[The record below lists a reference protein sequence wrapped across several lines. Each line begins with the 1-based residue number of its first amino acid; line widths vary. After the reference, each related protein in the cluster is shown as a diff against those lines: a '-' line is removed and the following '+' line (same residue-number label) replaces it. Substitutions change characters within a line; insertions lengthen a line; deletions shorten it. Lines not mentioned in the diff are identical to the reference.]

1 MKKNKSTLPTNLNF
15 ENARMRVI
23 SSFLPNGSIT
33 WMFSSF
39 VILFF
44 SFFSIAFL
52 YIIGN
57 VDRSLFLILIA
68 TLTLLICMYSMI
80 AGIFLFAHKNPFYQ
94 EWKDRLGYDDKN

>member
-1 MKKNKSTLPTNLNF
+1 MKRNNSTLSPNIDF
-15 ENARMRVI
+15 EKARLRVI
-23 SSFLPNGSIT
+23 SSMLPNGSIG

-39 VILFF
+39 AILFL
-44 SFFSIAFL
+44 SYFSIAFL
-52 YIIGN
+52 FIMGN

-68 TLTLLICMYSMI
+68 TLTLLICMYSLI